1 MMAILKKD
9 SVWVGLA
16 IGLICPV
23 VLYGLLLL
31 LYYFLEK
38 VGVFSD
44 IDFADDFRTRTLALV
59 SICSNLL
66 IMQLFRKSHRQ
77 HETTRGMLIASMILV
92 GLWFLK
98 FGIKILNT

>member
-16 IGLICPV
+16 IGLICPI
-23 VLYGLLLL
+23 VLYGILLL
-31 LYYFLEK
+31 LYYFMEK

-44 IDFADDFRTRTLALV
+44 FGFADDFRTRTLALV

-66 IMQLFRKSHRQ
+66 LMQLFRKSHRQ

-92 GLWFLK
+92 GIWFLK